1 MSGSLTAQSLLRGA
15 VYSLEQCGL
24 LLGDAKLLYKNG
36 SYASALAVAA
46 FAREDLGRSRML
58 LKLRKGVLAGET
70 LAVEDVKTACDDH
83 VRKQEAGMTSLTL
96 RAESPYAARA
106 LSRSRLCR
114 SAAIASRSLRR
125 CPTMPTPKSF
135 RSSAVKFG
143 RTVSSIS
150 PILANATR
158 VCDAKIWQPVDP
170 RVFVLPTADRHGRR
184 AQSEL
189 TLDSRRP
196 PSVK

>member
-1 MSGSLTAQSLLRGA
+1 MSEVLCALQQLKIMLIFANDSVSMR
-15 VYSLEQCGL
+15 
-24 LLGDAKLLYKNG
+24 KL
-36 SYASALAVAA
+36 AA
-46 FAREDLGRSRML
+46 G
-58 LKLRKGVLAGET
+58 
-70 LAVEDVKTACDDH
+70 
-83 VRKQEAGMTSLTL
+83 
-96 RAESPYAARA
+96 SPYAARA

-170 RVFVLPTADRHGRR
+170 RVFVLPTERPSRPPRPTCSERIDPGFSPPSERKISITRD
-184 AQSEL
+184 QSVALPSIAHE
-189 TLDSRRP
+189 DDPSRRVTRTAHRTVASSDNLIGQKNP
-196 PSVK
+196 TDGRKRLCNRDKAVAAC